1 MMLRLINGAGLRK
14 VDSGLK
20 MLIKPILFWLVASQN
35 YKKKLKDVHAVP
47 DVSQGQ
53 VVSSGDESSRSD
65 EVLDPVQ
72 DLDEAL
78 DGLGRGLGGS
88 LGNDRILKIGL

>member
-1 MMLRLINGAGLRK
+1 M
-14 VDSGLK
+14 
-20 MLIKPILFWLVASQN
+20 ASQN
-35 YKKKLKDVHAVP
+35 CKKIIKKLKDVLAVP

-53 VVSSGDESSRSD
+53 VVSSGDESSWSD

-88 LGNDRILKIGL
+88 LSNDRILKVGL